1 MSPGT
6 ERDLINNQ
14 KRIIRELKRIADALE
29 VLAGTNGAKSIA
41 DYISTGEVVPMRD
54 EDDRK

>member
-29 VLAGTNGAKSIA
+29 ALAGTSGAKSIA
-41 DYISTGEVVPMRD
+41 DYISTGDVVPMKD